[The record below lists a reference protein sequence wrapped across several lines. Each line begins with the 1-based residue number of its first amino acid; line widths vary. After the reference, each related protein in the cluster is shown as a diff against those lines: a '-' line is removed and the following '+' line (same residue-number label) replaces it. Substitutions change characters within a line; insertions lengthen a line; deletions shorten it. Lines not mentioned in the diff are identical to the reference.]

1 MKKIIIASKN
11 PTKIQATR
19 AGFGQAFGEQQFIF
33 EGVDVP
39 SGVSAQPM
47 SDEETYQGALQ
58 RAKAA
63 QEAQPEADFW
73 VGIEGGCMPRYA
85 QLEAFAWVLI
95 LTKTNQG
102 FARTAS
108 FLLPPPIA
116 DLVAQGLELGHA
128 DDQFFGRTDSK
139 KKNGA
144 VGILTQNQLSR
155 ADYYA
160 PAVLLAL
167 VPFIHSEIYFKA

>member
-1 MKKIIIASKN
+1 MSKIIIASKN
-11 PTKIQATR
+11 PTKIQATQM
-19 AGFGQAFGEQQFIF
+19 GFEQAFRAQEFIF

-58 RAKAA
+58 RATAA
-63 QEAQPEADFW
+63 QEVQPKADFW
-73 VGIEGGCMPRYA
+73 VGIEGGCMKRYG
-85 QLEAFAWVLI
+85 QLEAFAWVVI
-95 LTKTNQG
+95 HSKTETG

-116 DLVAQGLELGHA
+116 KLVQEGVELGHA
-128 DDQFFGRTDSK
+128 DDQFFGRNDSK

-144 VGILTQNQLSR
+144 VGILTQNQLTR
-155 ADYYA
+155 AAYYA

-167 VPFIHSEIYFKA
+167 IPFINSEIYFE